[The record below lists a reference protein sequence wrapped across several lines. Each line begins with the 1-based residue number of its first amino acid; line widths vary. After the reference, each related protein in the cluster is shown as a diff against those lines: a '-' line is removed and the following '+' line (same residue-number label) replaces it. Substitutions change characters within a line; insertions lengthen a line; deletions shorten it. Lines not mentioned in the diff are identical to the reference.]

1 MPYRNTGHEF
11 VGRSTGAGALSVWT
25 HYLKNF
31 EVIPD
36 FAVGDY
42 RAGAAHVGVGLEAWE
57 THDAMAQH
65 DVTLVAPSYL
75 TVGAFGG
82 FMSGG
87 GHSTLTSYYGLASD
101 QVLSLNV
108 VTAGGDFVTA
118 DPTVNSDLFFAMRGG
133 GGGKS
138 SDLIMTQNILGRHD
152 QSDCMK
158 QARTASSHPPW
169 SRPTRQST
177 SAAST

>member
-1 MPYRNTGHEF
+1 VSYSVCSKSSALSTDRNGNRNTGHEF

-25 HYLKNF
+25 HYLKDF
-31 EVIPD
+31 EKVPD
-36 FAVGDY
+36 FAVGGY
-42 RAGAAHVGVGLEAWE
+42 RGGAAHVGVGLEAWE

-65 DVTLVAPSYL
+65 GVTLVAPSYL

-82 FMSGG
+82 FMAGG

-118 DPTVNSDLFFAMRGG
+118 EPTVNSDLFFALRGG

-138 SDLIMTQNILGRHD
+138 SGHHSILELRN
-152 QSDCMK
+152 SFME
-158 QARTASSHPPW
+158 T
-169 SRPTRQST
+169 
-177 SAAST
+177 